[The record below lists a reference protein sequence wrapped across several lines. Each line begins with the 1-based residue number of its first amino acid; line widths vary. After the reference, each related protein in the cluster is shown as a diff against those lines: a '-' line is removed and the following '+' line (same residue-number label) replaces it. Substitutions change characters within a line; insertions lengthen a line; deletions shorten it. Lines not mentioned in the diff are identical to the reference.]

1 MSSYILL
8 YNLYIPYQ
16 TWYINVFSNVFW
28 YSVFH
33 PFFCIITCPFNV
45 KFKKLLS
52 SPTLEFPPCFSFKSY
67 GFRIYFEVFNPFW
80 VVFLCDIRQESFKFA
95 YFMCVHVYM
104 RLHSCHKQVMHVIM
118 WVWKSENSLPESILP
133 FHHMAPRAHT
143 QVTSLGGKCLCPLSH
158 LNSSQGDFK
167 DFLYLWDLE
176 SYITEAY
183 Y

>member
-1 MSSYILL
+1 
-8 YNLYIPYQ
+8 
-16 TWYINVFSNVFW
+16 
-28 YSVFH
+28 
-33 PFFCIITCPFNV
+33 
-45 KFKKLLS
+45 
-52 SPTLEFPPCFSFKSY
+52 
-67 GFRIYFEVFNPFW
+67 
-80 VVFLCDIRQESFKFA
+80 
-95 YFMCVHVYM
+95 MCVYVYM

-133 FHHMAPRAHT
+133 FHHMAPRAHA
-143 QVTSLGGKCLCPLSH
+143 QVTSLGGKCLCPLSN